1 VTAKAPRQRP
11 GGPPSQ
17 WVDLDGPVH
26 YVDYGGPQDGPLMV
40 CVHGL
45 GGSLV
50 NWTAVAPSL
59 SKTCRVLAL
68 DLAGFGRTRSHG
80 RSPTV
85 HANQQLLHRF
95 LTEVCGD
102 PAILIGNSMGG
113 LISVLQT
120 AAHPETVAGIVLID
134 PALPVGLASRPD
146 PRVAGM
152 FGLYAVPAIWRG
164 VVARRRSSGSAEDR
178 AMALLRLCCVDP
190 SRVSRPIIEQ
200 HLELARERYDY
211 PDVDA
216 ELIVAARSL
225 LWVLA
230 RRRLHASMLRDIS
243 VPVLLLHG
251 DQDRLVPIASARV
264 AAAANPTW
272 RFAVASGVGHVPQ
285 LEVPDWTIS
294 QILDWLDTDGVAA
307 AYAASPESRRIG
319 PVRERYWQART
330 GGTGAY
336 VTRTSW

>member
-1 VTAKAPRQRP
+1 VTENEPRQPP
-11 GGPPSQ
+11 GSPPSQ

-26 YVDYGGPQDGPLMV
+26 YVDYGGLQDGPLLV

-50 NWTAVAPSL
+50 NWAAVAPSL

-80 RSPTV
+80 RSTSV
-85 HANQQLLHRF
+85 KANQRLLHRF

-102 PAILIGNSMGG
+102 PAIVVGNSMGG
-113 LISVLQT
+113 LIAVLQT

-152 FGLYAVPAIWRG
+152 FGLYALPAVG
-164 VVARRRSSGSAEDR
+164 HSVVARRRSASSAEDLT
-178 AMALLRLCCVDP
+178 MALLRLCCADP
-190 SRVSRPIIEQ
+190 SRVPHPIVEQ
-200 HLELARERYDY
+200 HLELARERHEY
-211 PDVDA
+211 PDVDT

-230 RRRLHASMLRDIS
+230 RRRLHAVMLSNIA

-251 DQDRLVPIASARV
+251 DQDRLVPIASART

-272 RFAVASGVGHVPQ
+272 RFEVARGVGHVPQ
-285 LEVPDWTIS
+285 LEVPAWTIS
-294 QILDWLDTDGVAA
+294 QILNWLQTDGVAA
-307 AYAASPESRRIG
+307 AYAASPEHRRI
-319 PVRERYWQART
+319 
-330 GGTGAY
+330 
-336 VTRTSW
+336 

>member
-1 VTAKAPRQRP
+1 
-11 GGPPSQ
+11 
-17 WVDLDGPVH
+17 
-26 YVDYGGPQDGPLMV
+26 MV

-50 NWTAVAPSL
+50 NWAAVAPSL
-59 SKTCRVLAL
+59 SKTCRVIAL

-80 RSPTV
+80 RSTSV
-85 HANQQLLHRF
+85 NANQRLLHRF

-102 PAILIGNSMGG
+102 PAILVGNSMGG
-113 LISVLQT
+113 LIAVLQT
-120 AAHPETVAGIVLID
+120 DAHPETVAGIVLID

-146 PRVAGM
+146 PRVAAI
-152 FGLYAVPAIWRG
+152 FGLYAVPAVGRS
-164 VVARRRSSGSAEDR
+164 VVARRRSSGSAEEV
-178 AMALLRLCCVDP
+178 AMALLRLCCADP
-190 SRVSRPIIEQ
+190 SLVPRPIVDQ
-200 HLELARERYDY
+200 HLALARERNDY

-230 RRRLHASMLRDIS
+230 RRRVHASLLHNIT

-251 DQDRLVPIASARV
+251 DRDRLVPIASART

-272 RFAVASGVGHVPQ
+272 RFEVAVGVGHVPQ

-294 QILDWLDTDGVAA
+294 LILDWLETDGVAA
-307 AYAASPESRRIG
+307 AYAASPDSRRI
-319 PVRERYWQART
+319 
-330 GGTGAY
+330 
-336 VTRTSW
+336 

>member
-1 VTAKAPRQRP
+1 MTTDVPRQRP
-11 GGPPSQ
+11 GVPPSR

-50 NWTAVAPSL
+50 NWAAVAPSL
-59 SKTCRVLAL
+59 SKTCRVIAL

-80 RSPTV
+80 RSTSV
-85 HANQQLLHRF
+85 NANQRLLHRF

-102 PAILIGNSMGG
+102 PAILVGNSMGG
-113 LISVLQT
+113 LIAVLQT
-120 AAHPETVAGIVLID
+120 DAHPETVAGIVLID

-146 PRVAGM
+146 PRVAAM
-152 FGLYAVPAIWRG
+152 FGLYAVPAVGRS
-164 VVARRRSSGSAEDR
+164 VVARRRSSGSAEEV
-178 AMALLRLCCVDP
+178 AMALLRLCCADP
-190 SRVSRPIIEQ
+190 SLVPRPIVDQ
-200 HLELARERYDY
+200 HLALARERNDY

-230 RRRLHASMLRDIS
+230 RRRVHASLLHNIT
-243 VPVLLLHG
+243 VPVLLMHG
-251 DQDRLVPIASARV
+251 DRDRLVPIASART

-272 RFAVASGVGHVPQ
+272 RFEVAVGVGHVPQ

-294 QILDWLDTDGVAA
+294 LMLDWLETDGVAA
-307 AYAASPESRRIG
+307 AYAASPDSRRI
-319 PVRERYWQART
+319 
-330 GGTGAY
+330 
-336 VTRTSW
+336 